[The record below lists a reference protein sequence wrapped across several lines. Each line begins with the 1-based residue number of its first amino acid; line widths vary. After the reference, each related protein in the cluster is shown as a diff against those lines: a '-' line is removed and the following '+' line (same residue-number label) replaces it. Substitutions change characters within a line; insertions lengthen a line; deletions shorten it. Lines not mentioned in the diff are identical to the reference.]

1 VPVVEGAVVWVGERR
16 GAGGSLAVVTVG
28 RLHGQRCQAT
38 VSPPC
43 GRRSGPSGIVEG
55 VVGPFR
61 SAILVRRRR

>member
-1 VPVVEGAVVWVGERR
+1 VPVVEGAVVGVGERR
-16 GAGGSLAVVTVG
+16 GAGGSLAVVTG
-28 RLHGQRCQAT
+28 GQLHGQRCQAT

-55 VVGPFR
+55 AVGPFG